1 MECFLQC
8 LLNGC
13 LDYSWQGAAV
23 NSRFRNAGLCFQ
35 NLNSGP
41 GHPVGAGTTPE
52 ALGCQLHLLTGR
64 DAGQRSGRKASGLL
78 DNECICHGR
87 VLVF

>member
-41 GHPVGAGTTPE
+41 GRPVWGGSGGAGLPTALVDRERCWPE
-52 ALGCQLHLLTGR
+52 GWSEGFWIV
-64 DAGQRSGRKASGLL
+64 G
-78 DNECICHGR
+78 
-87 VLVF
+87 